1 MNDLEETIK
10 GRRSI
15 FPKQMNGDKVPVA
28 VIDSM
33 LELAN
38 WAPTHRNTEPWR
50 FKVYS
55 GESMNS
61 LLDLCKDCYVKTTPA
76 EKFKSIKLEK
86 IDERK
91 QQVSHIVA
99 ICMKRNEINPLVPEW
114 EEIAATAMAVQ
125 NMWLALSAS
134 GEYGGYWSSPAYAMG
149 DDFRK
154 FLKLEDD
161 ERCLGLFY
169 VGAIATDAVRATGR
183 RGDWRGKVEFNR

>member
-1 MNDLEETIK
+1 MRLEDVITS
-10 GRRSI
+10 RRSV
-15 FPKQMNGDKVPVA
+15 FLKQMSGKSVPQE
-28 VIDSM
+28 VIDRM

-55 GESMNS
+55 GESMNTM
-61 LLDLCKDCYVKTTPA
+61 LDLCKDCYVKTTPA

-91 QQVSHIVA
+91 SQVSHIMA
-99 ICMKRNEINPLVPEW
+99 ICMKRNETVPEW
-114 EEIAATAMAVQ
+114 EEVAATAMAVQ
-125 NMWLALSAS
+125 NMWLALSES
-134 GEYGGYWSSPAYAMG
+134 GKYGGYWSSPAYAMG

-154 FLKLEDD
+154 FLKLEGD

-169 VGAIATDAVRATGR
+169 VGAIAPDVIRGEGR
-183 RGDWRGKVEFNR
+183 RGDWKEKVEFEG

>member
-1 MNDLEETIK
+1 MSLEQIIK

-15 FPKQMNGDKVPVA
+15 FPKQMSGESVPQS
-28 VIDSM
+28 VIDKM

-55 GESMNS
+55 GESMNA
-61 LLDLCKDCYVKTTPA
+61 LLDLCKDCYVKTTPS

-91 QQVSHIVA
+91 EQVSHIVA
-99 ICMKRNEINPLVPEW
+99 ICMNRNENNSLVPEW

-125 NMWLALSAS
+125 NMWLALS
-134 GEYGGYWSSPAYAMG
+134 ETNKYGGYWSSPAYAMG

-154 FLKLEDD
+154 FLKLERD

-169 VGAIATDAVRATGR
+169 VGAIAEDAVRGEGR
-183 RGDWRGKVEFNR
+183 RGKWKEKVRFEG

>member
-1 MNDLEETIK
+1 MELEKLIT

-15 FPKQMNGDKVPVA
+15 FPKQMSGDTVPSE
-28 VIDSM
+28 VIDKM

-55 GESMNS
+55 GAAMHE
-61 LLDLCKDCYVKTTPA
+61 LLNLCKECYVKGTSA
-76 EKFKSIKLEK
+76 EKFNSIKLEK

-91 QQVSHIVA
+91 SQVSHIVA
-99 ICMKRNEINPLVPEW
+99 ICMKRNQAVPEW

-125 NMWLALSAS
+125 NIWLYLANTKLF
-134 GEYGGYWSSPAYAMG
+134 GGYWSSPKYAMG
-149 DDFRK
+149 GDFRK
-154 FLKLEDD
+154 FLKLDES

-169 VGAIATDAVRATGR
+169 IGAIAEGVSVSDGR
-183 RGDWRGKVEFNR
+183 RGDWKGKVISF

>member
-1 MNDLEETIK
+1 MELEEVIVK
-10 GRRSI
+10 RRAV
-15 FPKQMNGDKVPVA
+15 FPKQMNGQKIPEGVIHKV
-28 VIDSM
+28 
-33 LELAN
+33 LEMAN

-55 GESMNS
+55 GESMNA
-61 LLDLCKDCYVKTTPA
+61 LLDLCKECYVKTTPA
-76 EKFKSIKLEK
+76 EKFKSIKLDK

-91 QQVSHIVA
+91 EQVSHIVA
-99 ICMKRNEINPLVPEW
+99 ICMKRDEVNPLVPEW

-125 NMWLALSAS
+125 NMWLALSES
-134 GEYGGYWSSPAYAMG
+134 SKYGGYWSSPAYAMG

-169 VGAIATDAVRATGR
+169 AGTISEDVIRAEGR
-183 RGDWRGKVEFNR
+183 RGDWREKVRFEE